1 MPLRP
6 RWFSFGGSVSHSL
19 AGFGGNDGTPSP
31 LAPTFWLRGGRG
43 GYNSHTGSLL
53 LHHLLLHLH
62 HLLLIMGS
70 SPQYTVF
77 EVRPARHLCP
87 RCRLP
92 IAIRSSTGSRR
103 KIGMARQAIDVGYH
117 CNLVLYDAQLRQ
129 QHRLLYYYFSSWV
142 HFFGESSQQPATWVH
157 FFGESTSPQCFF
169 ILQ

>member
-1 MPLRP
+1 
-6 RWFSFGGSVSHSL
+6 
-19 AGFGGNDGTPSP
+19 
-31 LAPTFWLRGGRG
+31 LRGGRG

-142 HFFGESSQQPATWVH
+142 HFFGESSQQHGFISSGKALPRSA
-157 FFGESTSPQCFF
+157 ST
-169 ILQ
+169 ID

>member
-1 MPLRP
+1 
-6 RWFSFGGSVSHSL
+6 
-19 AGFGGNDGTPSP
+19 
-31 LAPTFWLRGGRG
+31 
-43 GYNSHTGSLL
+43 
-53 LHHLLLHLH
+53 
-62 HLLLIMGS
+62 MGS

-157 FFGESTSPQCFF
+157 FFGESTSTQCFNNRLDTHTHTHNF
-169 ILQ
+169 RAAPLARLGSFHSTLGGKVTRSPAHGAVPGWALDTALATPGYWTRPVAPHPN